1 MPRFPGLSV
10 PIAHAVVANAGFAGA
25 PAAVAQRSERIAT
38 LDFLRGIAIS
48 MVICGHFL
56 PQRLVFGE
64 IGASLA
70 TLGRGGVIV
79 FFLLSGY
86 LIFKSLQ
93 SCNIGVFLCRRFF
106 KIFPAYWLNLLV
118 LFIVGR
124 LGFGLAIH
132 SNATYLANFT
142 MVSDLFRLPNVSNVY
157 WTLLIEVKFYVFI
170 ALYFH
175 FLKNRFVSAAPV
187 LFTLANAAMFVLR
200 GQASQLL
207 TYFPVFFVGIQVFL
221 AEKSGWTGLSL
232 LRLALTAL
240 LAGLNV
246 ALFDGIYPLWSM
258 VYILGGAV
266 AMAGLLQSGF
276 STALLAFFGKV
287 SYSNYLYHTL
297 VGYSLL
303 DWIGRQQTV
312 VGNLMA
318 VVGVVALSTWV
329 AYLSYILVEMP
340 SVRFCKTHEPRFL
353 GQLSRVWKR

>member
-1 MPRFPGLSV
+1 MPHFPGLSV

-25 PAAVAQRSERIAT
+25 PTAVAQRGERIAT
-38 LDFLRGIAIS
+38 LDFFRGIAIL

-56 PQRLVFGE
+56 PQRLVFGN
-64 IGASLA
+64 LA
-70 TLGRGGVIV
+70 TSFATMGRGGVIV

-93 SCNIGVFLCRRFF
+93 NCNIGAFLCRRFF

-118 LFIVGR
+118 LFIAGQ

-142 MVSDLFRLPNVSNVY
+142 MLSDLFRLPNVSNVY

-170 ALYFH
+170 ALYSH

-207 TYFPVFFVGIQVFL
+207 TFFPVFFVGIQVFQ
-221 AEKSGWTGLSL
+221 AEKSDWAGVSL

-246 ALFDGIYPLWSM
+246 AVFDGIYPLWSM
-258 VYILGGAV
+258 AYILGGAA

-276 STALLAFFGKV
+276 SMALLAFFGKV

-297 VGYSLL
+297 VGYSAFE
-303 DWIGRQQTV
+303 WIGRQQSLA
-312 VGNLMA
+312 GNLLAVA
-318 VVGVVALSTWV
+318 VVVVVSTWV
-329 AYLSYILVEMP
+329 AYLSYILVELP
-340 SVRFCKTHEPRFL
+340 SVRFCKTHEAQFL
-353 GQLSRVWKR
+353 GQLSRFWKR